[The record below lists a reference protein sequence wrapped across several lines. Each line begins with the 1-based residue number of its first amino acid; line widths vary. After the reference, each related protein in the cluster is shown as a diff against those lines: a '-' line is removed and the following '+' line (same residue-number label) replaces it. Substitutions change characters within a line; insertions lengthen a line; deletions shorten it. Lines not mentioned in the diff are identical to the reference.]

1 MREQRVKRRER
12 GGAISLGELPRL
24 TVVVAIHAGDLQAS
38 RQRRP
43 RVRVADVAGAD
54 QADVHT
60 VNPSDSRYWLA
71 ITADA
76 FVDRA
81 LSGPASSSTTGP
93 AGHFTSVGAANT
105 PFTSTLPRPISTKR
119 YDRIGSPVLPGSGL
133 CTSLMCRNRMR
144 SANFRTA
151 RTGSPPPCW

>member
-1 MREQRVKRRER
+1 MREQRVKCRER

-24 TVVVAIHAGDLQAS
+24 TVVVAIHAGDLQAR

-60 VNPSDSRYWLA
+60 VNPSDSRYWRA
-71 ITADA
+71 ITAES
-76 FVDRA
+76 FGDRA
-81 LSGPASSSTTGP
+81 LSGTASSSTIAQP
-93 AGHFTSVGAANT
+93 RNFTSLSAANT

-133 CTSLMCRNRMR
+133 CTSLMCRKRIR
-144 SANFRTA
+144 SENFLTA
-151 RTGSPPPCW
+151 RTGSPPPC